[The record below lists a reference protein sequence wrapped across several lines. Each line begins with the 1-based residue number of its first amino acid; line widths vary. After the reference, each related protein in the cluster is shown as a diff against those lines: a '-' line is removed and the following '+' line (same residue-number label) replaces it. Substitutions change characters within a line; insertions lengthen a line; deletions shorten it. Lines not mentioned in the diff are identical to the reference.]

1 MASSISLLIPTL
13 SIFGICYSCN
23 IDILN
28 SICGLKLKKEESC
41 CDSDSIDNN
50 DDSDCD
56 CKCDNCDC
64 NNSDCKCGD
73 CNCNSSD
80 CKCENAGEGAA
91 GILICILAI
100 IVALALIV
108 LVFFLIFLLSK
119 ISFSLFYKK
128 GFKNRIF
135 SMFVFLLINNIS
147 LCFACF
153 LGAIVAFNSR
163 DKSQILIFN
172 SVIFAFSVFFSVLVV
187 CFLKKIK
194 KNQMIMNLSP

>member
-1 MASSISLLIPTL
+1 MASSISFLIPTL

-56 CKCDNCDC
+56 CKCDNCNC

-91 GILICILAI
+91 GILICSCDYYCSCFDCFS
-100 IVALALIV
+100 
-108 LVFFLIFLLSK
+108 FFSYFSFKQNIFL
-119 ISFSLFYKK
+119 SFL
-128 GFKNRIF
+128 
-135 SMFVFLLINNIS
+135 
-147 LCFACF
+147 
-153 LGAIVAFNSR
+153 
-163 DKSQILIFN
+163 
-172 SVIFAFSVFFSVLVV
+172 
-187 CFLKKIK
+187 
-194 KNQMIMNLSP
+194 

>member
-1 MASSISLLIPTL
+1 MASSISFLIPTL

-28 SICGLKLKKEESC
+28 SICGFKLKKEESC
-41 CDSDSIDNN
+41 CDSNSIDDN

-56 CKCDNCDC
+56 CKCDNCNC

-100 IVALALIV
+100 IVALAFIV

-128 GFKNRIF
+128 GFENRIF

-147 LCFACF
+147 LSIACVW
-153 LGAIVAFNSR
+153 GAIVVFNDR
-163 DKSQILIFN
+163 YDTQILIFN

-194 KNQMIMNLSP
+194 KNQVIMNLTP

>member
-1 MASSISLLIPTL
+1 MASSISFLIPTL
-13 SIFGICYSCN
+13 SIFRICYSYN

-28 SICGLKLKKEESC
+28 SLCGFKLKKEESC
-41 CDSDSIDNN
+41 CDCNSIDNN
-50 DDSDCD
+50 NNSDCD
-56 CKCDNCDC
+56 CKCDNC
-64 NNSDCKCGD
+64 
-73 CNCNSSD
+73 NCYGCD

-128 GFKNRIF
+128 GFENRVF

-147 LCFACF
+147 LCIACVW
-153 LGAIVAFNSR
+153 GAIVVFNDR
-163 DKSQILIFN
+163 YDPQILIFN

-187 CFLKKIK
+187 CFLKK
-194 KNQMIMNLSP
+194 